1 MHLIPQNLGPYLEK
15 CEISGFKISYFS
27 ILQQKVK
34 QQFIAYP
41 LLLVHIEFQMFFGI
55 ALWCTSSISTLQ
67 RLLSMLS
74 DYYQCKKMTMLKPL
88 FFLYINP

>member
-1 MHLIPQNLGPYLEK
+1 MHLIPQYLGPYLEK
-15 CEISGFKISYFS
+15 WEISGFQISYFS

-41 LLLVHIEFQMFFGI
+41 LLLVHIEFQICCGI

-67 RLLSMLS
+67 RLLSMLCN
-74 DYYQCKKMTMLKPL
+74 YYECKKITEC
-88 FFLYINP
+88 